1 MTTGIAT
8 RADRSTLDRFG
19 ELIRGRANEVGLLI
33 VTIALFFVLSAS
45 ASNFSSGANLTNI
58 LRDAAF
64 TGIVAWG
71 MTLVII
77 AGEIDISVGANAAFS
92 SVVFAELAKSVPI
105 PLAMVATLAVGA
117 GFGLSAGW
125 LRAQLGVPTF
135 VSTLALFIGLR
146 GAANVISDAVPIPI
160 DSEGFQKLG
169 NGDILGIPTPAMIM
183 LVLFAIF
190 AFVAR
195 RAVFGRT
202 VFAVGGN
209 AEAARLT
216 GMRVDR
222 TRVLVIGITGF
233 LAALTGILIA
243 SRLGSGNSGA
253 ATGLEFE
260 AIAAVVV
267 GGTSLAGGRG
277 SLLGTLIGVLFI
289 AELVNG
295 LVLLGVSP
303 FTQDIVRGAVVLGA
317 VVINA
322 VIVRRQQQL
331 AARRGAPA

>member
-1 MTTGIAT
+1 MLV
-8 RADRSTLDRFG
+8 TLAIG
-19 ELIRGRANEVGLLI
+19 
-33 VTIALFFVLSAS
+33 
-45 ASNFSSGANLTNI
+45 
-58 LRDAAF
+58 AAF
-64 TGIVAWG
+64 
-71 MTLVII
+71 
-77 AGEIDISVGANAAFS
+77 
-92 SVVFAELAKSVPI
+92 
-105 PLAMVATLAVGA
+105 
-117 GFGLSAGW
+117 GLGAGW
-125 LRAQLGVPTF
+125 LRARLGVPTF

-146 GAANVISDAVPIPI
+146 GAANVISGAVPIPI
-160 DSEGFQKLG
+160 DSESFQKLG
-169 NGDILGIPTPAMIM
+169 LGDLLGLPTPAVIM
-183 LVLFAIF
+183 LVLFALF

-195 RAVFGRT
+195 RTVFGRS

-209 AEAARLT
+209 ADAARLS
-216 GMRVDR
+216 GMHVER

-289 AELVNG
+289 GELVNG

-317 VVINA
+317 VVVNA
-322 VIVRRQQQL
+322 IIVRRQQVL
-331 AARRGAPA
+331 SARRGAR

>member
-1 MTTGIAT
+1 MTTGTAT
-8 RADRSTLDRFG
+8 TASTRNVVDRLG
-19 ELIRGRANEVGLLI
+19 ELIRGRANEGGLLV
-33 VTIALFFVLSAS
+33 VTIALFFVLA
-45 ASNFSSGANLTNI
+45 ATAPNFSSEANLTNI

-77 AGEIDISVGANAAFS
+77 SGEIDISVGANAAFS
-92 SVVFAELAKSVPI
+92 SVVFAELVTSIPI
-105 PLAMVATLAVGA
+105 PLAMLVTLAIGA
-117 GFGLSAGW
+117 AFGLGAGW
-125 LRAQLGVPTF
+125 LRARLGVPTF

-146 GAANVISDAVPIPI
+146 GAANVISGAVPIPI
-160 DSEGFQKLG
+160 DSESFQKLG
-169 NGDILGIPTPAMIM
+169 LGDLLGLPTPAVIM
-183 LVLFAIF
+183 LVLFALF

-195 RAVFGRT
+195 RTVFGRS

-209 AEAARLT
+209 ADAARLS
-216 GMRVDR
+216 GMHVER

-289 AELVNG
+289 GELVNG

-317 VVINA
+317 VVVNA
-322 VIVRRQQQL
+322 IIVRRQQVL
-331 AARRGAPA
+331 SARRGAR